1 MKIVNKNGLQVCH
14 FENLEKTGLVNHC
27 FTTRIG
33 GVSQNEFESLNVS
46 FTRGDKKENVE
57 ENLKRVA
64 EAEGFD
70 LSKLTDGHQI
80 HKTNILNIDYSHCR
94 THIEGYDG
102 YITNKPGIVLCT
114 YHADCVPLFFLDPV
128 KKVIGLSHSGW
139 RGTAAG
145 IAKETVKKMQAWYD
159 TNPEDI
165 VAAIGPS
172 IGKCCFQV
180 DKPVVDEFRKNMSFA
195 DEFITDD
202 LSCKDHY
209 KIDLWGINKRLMT
222 ESGIKEENI
231 EVTDKCTMCNEKLF
245 FSHRRMG
252 SLRGSMAAYLS
263 LKE

>member
-1 MKIVNKNGLQVCH
+1 
-14 FENLEKTGLVNHC
+14 
-27 FTTRIG
+27 
-33 GVSQNEFESLNVS
+33 
-46 FTRGDKKENVE
+46 
-57 ENLKRVA
+57 
-64 EAEGFD
+64 
-70 LSKLTDGHQI
+70 
-80 HKTNILNIDYSHCR
+80 
-94 THIEGYDG
+94 
-102 YITNKPGIVLCT
+102 
-114 YHADCVPLFFLDPV
+114 
-128 KKVIGLSHSGW
+128 
-139 RGTAAG
+139 
-145 IAKETVKKMQAWYD
+145 MQAWYN

-252 SLRGSMAAYLS
+252 NLRGSMAAYLS